1 MAPSGQRLLDALSR
15 MPFIDSAELSRVLG
29 EAHATVHRVL
39 TGLLADSIARRASH
53 GTTHLPSS
61 QRYYLT
67 TQGIRQATVV
77 FGFATPSDFVR
88 AYPMSREWLALLIRR
103 MDAVPAAYRL
113 AASLSPGI
121 DGLRSRVEFH
131 AQQLQTYKAE
141 LPTLFSMNEAL
152 MVSDGTEA
160 RIGTLTSGREWFKPW
175 RTVSGEGSADSHLTE
190 LQVMLEGVFEP
201 SCFLSRLQ
209 DSANRLSRLQNSG
222 ILDSELS
229 RLHSSGIL
237 DSLTQLQ
244 DSLVRS
250 QMEAAN
256 TFSSAFSQIT
266 QGLARS
272 FSLPNLFESPF
283 TGLLR
288 SLPPLVNPKA
298 RVAEE
303 LGWVVHRTLPTTV
316 LEDASE
322 DNLDEA
328 IMTYYKGR
336 WAEVRREIELATSG
350 YLIDE
355 DSKDTMSQILS
366 AHEYGLYRLVPVA
379 IMVEIERA
387 VRVHLYGELVGRH
400 LDIKGKIVDE
410 IGELPISAFQDI
422 TSGIILHETLEN
434 HLYEHIDDDGDR
446 SQFAE
451 NPIPNRHAAIHGLVP
466 YSTEKSSLNS
476 IFLADFVL
484 QMITEMKREKI
495 AEIADILRGWGSRSK
510 ISVDCAS
517 LSPGGGL
524 CVHTLESLRFDSF
537 STTGPRSCSAAASN
551 GSSGL
556 WSAS

>member
-1 MAPSGQRLLDALSR
+1 MGKRTFRELKADANGKIEPTGTGEDKAEEPPHGFSADQEARHDGQAERGPNAEDSR
-15 MPFIDSAELSRVLG
+15 PFD
-29 EAHATVHRVL
+29 
-39 TGLLADSIARRASH
+39 
-53 GTTHLPSS
+53 P
-61 QRYYLT
+61 
-67 TQGIRQATVV
+67 
-77 FGFATPSDFVR
+77 
-88 AYPMSREWLALLIRR
+88 
-103 MDAVPAAYRL
+103 
-113 AASLSPGI
+113 
-121 DGLRSRVEFH
+121 LRS
-131 AQQLQTYKAE
+131 
-141 LPTLFSMNEAL
+141 S
-152 MVSDGTEA
+152 
-160 RIGTLTSGREWFKPW
+160 
-175 RTVSGEGSADSHLTE
+175 SANRLN
-190 LQVMLEGVFEP
+190 
-201 SCFLSRLQ
+201 RLQ
-209 DSANRLSRLQNSG
+209 DSANRLSRLQNSGILDSVLSRLQNSGILDSELSRLHSSG

-322 DNLDEA
+322 DNLNEA
-328 IMTYYKGR
+328 IMTYYKER

-387 VRVHLYGELVGRH
+387 ARVHLYGELVGRH

-422 TSGIILHETLEN
+422 TSGIIQHETLEN

-495 AEIADILRGWGSRSK
+495 AEIADILRGGVLGAK
-510 ISVDCAS
+510 
-517 LSPGGGL
+517 
-524 CVHTLESLRFDSF
+524 
-537 STTGPRSCSAAASN
+537 SA
-551 GSSGL
+551 
-556 WSAS
+556 

>member
-1 MAPSGQRLLDALSR
+1 MGKRTFRELKADANGKIEPTGTGEDKAEEPPHGFSADQEARHDGQAERGPNAEDSR
-15 MPFIDSAELSRVLG
+15 PFD
-29 EAHATVHRVL
+29 
-39 TGLLADSIARRASH
+39 
-53 GTTHLPSS
+53 P
-61 QRYYLT
+61 
-67 TQGIRQATVV
+67 
-77 FGFATPSDFVR
+77 
-88 AYPMSREWLALLIRR
+88 
-103 MDAVPAAYRL
+103 
-113 AASLSPGI
+113 
-121 DGLRSRVEFH
+121 LRS
-131 AQQLQTYKAE
+131 
-141 LPTLFSMNEAL
+141 S
-152 MVSDGTEA
+152 
-160 RIGTLTSGREWFKPW
+160 
-175 RTVSGEGSADSHLTE
+175 SANRLN
-190 LQVMLEGVFEP
+190 
-201 SCFLSRLQ
+201 RLQ
-209 DSANRLSRLQNSG
+209 DSANRLSRLQNSGILDSVLSRLQNSG

-244 DSLVRS
+244 ESLVRP

-328 IMTYYKGR
+328 IMTYYKER

-387 VRVHLYGELVGRH
+387 ARVHLYGELVGRH

-422 TSGIILHETLEN
+422 TSGIIQHETLEN

-466 YSTEKSSLNS
+466 YSTGKSSLNS

-495 AEIADILRGWGSRSK
+495 AEIADILRGGVLGAK
-510 ISVDCAS
+510 
-517 LSPGGGL
+517 
-524 CVHTLESLRFDSF
+524 
-537 STTGPRSCSAAASN
+537 SA
-551 GSSGL
+551 
-556 WSAS
+556 

>member
-1 MAPSGQRLLDALSR
+1 MEADANGKIEPTGTGEDKAEEPPHGFSADQEARHDGQAERGPNAEDSR
-15 MPFIDSAELSRVLG
+15 PFD
-29 EAHATVHRVL
+29 
-39 TGLLADSIARRASH
+39 
-53 GTTHLPSS
+53 P
-61 QRYYLT
+61 
-67 TQGIRQATVV
+67 
-77 FGFATPSDFVR
+77 
-88 AYPMSREWLALLIRR
+88 
-103 MDAVPAAYRL
+103 
-113 AASLSPGI
+113 
-121 DGLRSRVEFH
+121 LRSSSVNRLNR
-131 AQQLQTYKAE
+131 LQ
-141 LPTLFSMNEAL
+141 
-152 MVSDGTEA
+152 
-160 RIGTLTSGREWFKPW
+160 
-175 RTVSGEGSADSHLTE
+175 DSVNRLN
-190 LQVMLEGVFEP
+190 
-201 SCFLSRLQ
+201 RLQ

-328 IMTYYKGR
+328 IMTYYKER

-387 VRVHLYGELVGRH
+387 TRVHLYGELVGRH

-422 TSGIILHETLEN
+422 TSGIIQHETLEN
-434 HLYEHIDDDGDR
+434 HLYEHIDDNGDR

-495 AEIADILRGWGSRSK
+495 AEIADILRGGVLGAK
-510 ISVDCAS
+510 
-517 LSPGGGL
+517 
-524 CVHTLESLRFDSF
+524 
-537 STTGPRSCSAAASN
+537 SA
-551 GSSGL
+551 
-556 WSAS
+556 

>member
-1 MAPSGQRLLDALSR
+1 MGKRTFRELKADANGKTEPTGTGEDKAEEPPHGFSADQEARHDGQAERGPNAEDSR
-15 MPFIDSAELSRVLG
+15 PFD
-29 EAHATVHRVL
+29 
-39 TGLLADSIARRASH
+39 
-53 GTTHLPSS
+53 P
-61 QRYYLT
+61 
-67 TQGIRQATVV
+67 
-77 FGFATPSDFVR
+77 
-88 AYPMSREWLALLIRR
+88 
-103 MDAVPAAYRL
+103 
-113 AASLSPGI
+113 
-121 DGLRSRVEFH
+121 LRSSSVNR
-131 AQQLQTYKAE
+131 L
-141 LPTLFSMNEAL
+141 N
-152 MVSDGTEA
+152 
-160 RIGTLTSGREWFKPW
+160 
-175 RTVSGEGSADSHLTE
+175 
-190 LQVMLEGVFEP
+190 
-201 SCFLSRLQ
+201 RLQ
-209 DSANRLSRLQNSG
+209 DSANRLNRLQDSANRLSRLQNSGILDSVLSRLQNSGILDSELSRLQNSG

-237 DSLTQLQ
+237 DSLNQLQ

-283 TGLLR
+283 TGFLR

-328 IMTYYKGR
+328 IMTHYKER

-355 DSKDTMSQILS
+355 DSKETMSQILS

-387 VRVHLYGELVGRH
+387 ARVHLYGKLVGRH

-422 TSGIILHETLEN
+422 TSGIIQHETLEN

-484 QMITEMKREKI
+484 QMITEIKREKI
-495 AEIADILRGWGSRSK
+495 AEIADILRGGVLGAK
-510 ISVDCAS
+510 
-517 LSPGGGL
+517 
-524 CVHTLESLRFDSF
+524 
-537 STTGPRSCSAAASN
+537 SA
-551 GSSGL
+551 
-556 WSAS
+556 

>member
-1 MAPSGQRLLDALSR
+1 MGKRTFRELKADANGKIEPTGTGEDKAEEPPHGFSADQEARHDGQAERGPNAEDSR
-15 MPFIDSAELSRVLG
+15 PFD
-29 EAHATVHRVL
+29 
-39 TGLLADSIARRASH
+39 
-53 GTTHLPSS
+53 P
-61 QRYYLT
+61 
-67 TQGIRQATVV
+67 
-77 FGFATPSDFVR
+77 
-88 AYPMSREWLALLIRR
+88 
-103 MDAVPAAYRL
+103 
-113 AASLSPGI
+113 
-121 DGLRSRVEFH
+121 LRS
-131 AQQLQTYKAE
+131 
-141 LPTLFSMNEAL
+141 S
-152 MVSDGTEA
+152 
-160 RIGTLTSGREWFKPW
+160 
-175 RTVSGEGSADSHLTE
+175 SANRLN
-190 LQVMLEGVFEP
+190 
-201 SCFLSRLQ
+201 RLQ
-209 DSANRLSRLQNSG
+209 DSANRLNRLQDSANRLNRLQDSANRLSRLQNSGILDSVLSRLQNSG

-328 IMTYYKGR
+328 IMTYYKER
-336 WAEVRREIELATSG
+336 WAEVRREIELATSV

-387 VRVHLYGELVGRH
+387 ARVHLYGELVGRH

-422 TSGIILHETLEN
+422 TSGIIQHETLEN

-495 AEIADILRGWGSRSK
+495 AEIADILRGGVLGAK
-510 ISVDCAS
+510 
-517 LSPGGGL
+517 
-524 CVHTLESLRFDSF
+524 
-537 STTGPRSCSAAASN
+537 SA
-551 GSSGL
+551 
-556 WSAS
+556 

>member
-1 MAPSGQRLLDALSR
+1 MN
-15 MPFIDSAELSRVLG
+15 ELSR
-29 EAHATVHRVL
+29 
-39 TGLLADSIARRASH
+39 LA
-53 GTTHLPSS
+53 
-61 QRYYLT
+61 
-67 TQGIRQATVV
+67 
-77 FGFATPSDFVR
+77 
-88 AYPMSREWLALLIRR
+88 
-103 MDAVPAAYRL
+103 
-113 AASLSPGI
+113 
-121 DGLRSRVEFH
+121 
-131 AQQLQTYKAE
+131 
-141 LPTLFSMNEAL
+141 
-152 MVSDGTEA
+152 
-160 RIGTLTSGREWFKPW
+160 
-175 RTVSGEGSADSHLTE
+175 
-190 LQVMLEGVFEP
+190 
-201 SCFLSRLQ
+201 
-209 DSANRLSRLQNSG
+209 NSG
-222 ILDSELS
+222 ILDSVNELSRLASSGILDSVNELS

-237 DSLTQLQ
+237 DSLNQLQ

-266 QGLARS
+266 QGLARD

-283 TGLLR
+283 TGFPW

-328 IMTYYKGR
+328 IMTHYKER
-336 WAEVRREIELATSG
+336 WAEVRREIELATGG

-355 DSKDTMSQILS
+355 DSKETMSQILS

-410 IGELPISAFQDI
+410 ISELPISALQDI
-422 TSGIILHETLEN
+422 TSVIVQHETLEN
-434 HLYEHIDDDGDR
+434 HLYEHIDDDSDR
-446 SQFAE
+446 SRFAE

-484 QMITEMKREKI
+484 QMITEIKKEKI
-495 AEIADILRGWGSRSK
+495 AEVADILRGGVLGAK
-510 ISVDCAS
+510 
-517 LSPGGGL
+517 
-524 CVHTLESLRFDSF
+524 
-537 STTGPRSCSAAASN
+537 SA
-551 GSSGL
+551 
-556 WSAS
+556 